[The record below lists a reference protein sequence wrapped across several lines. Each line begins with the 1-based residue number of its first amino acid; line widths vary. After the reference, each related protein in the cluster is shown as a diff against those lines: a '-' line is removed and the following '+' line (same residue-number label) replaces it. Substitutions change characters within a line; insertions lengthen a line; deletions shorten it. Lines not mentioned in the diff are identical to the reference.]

1 MNKETN
7 IISSRLSL
15 RKPQR
20 ESLEILANILDQ
32 INLGEDNDLIQS
44 LEIIKNLY
52 PTVQDF
58 ERNFPSLCFAL
69 ATGVGKTRLMGAFI
83 SYLYITGTSR
93 HFFVLAPNLT
103 IYNIAVVA

>member
-32 INLGEDNDLIQS
+32 INLGEDNDLVQS

-58 ERNFPSLCFAL
+58 ERKFPSLLFAL
-69 ATGVGKTRLMGAFI
+69 LWLQVSAKPA
-83 SYLYITGTSR
+83 
-93 HFFVLAPNLT
+93 
-103 IYNIAVVA
+103 